1 MAAPG
6 TRRDRARRRHRT
18 ATTSSPSR
26 HREQVRTTVRAR
38 YKRVMSRHRD
48 TDLTSDPS
56 AEHLADAPLLEAELH
71 AADAR
76 SGGDPAR
83 APRSLRAAELVPDDE
98 AIASSED
105 WDDPQR
111 L

>member
-1 MAAPG
+1 MS
-6 TRRDRARRRHRT
+6 RDR
-18 ATTSSPSR
+18 
-26 HREQVRTTVRAR
+26 
-38 YKRVMSRHRD
+38 
-48 TDLTSDPS
+48 DLTSDPA
-56 AEHLADAPLLEAELH
+56 AEHLAEPTLPEAELA

-76 SGGDPAR
+76 SGGDPSR
-83 APRSLRAAELVPDDE
+83 APRSLHAVELEADDE

>member
-1 MAAPG
+1 MSA
-6 TRRDRARRRHRT
+6 DR
-18 ATTSSPSR
+18 
-26 HREQVRTTVRAR
+26 
-38 YKRVMSRHRD
+38 
-48 TDLTSDPS
+48 DLTSDPA
-56 AEHLADAPLLEAELH
+56 AEHLAEAVPPEAELA

-76 SGGDPAR
+76 SGGDPSR
-83 APRSLRAAELVPDDE
+83 APRSLLAVELEPDDE